1 MFIFPPW
8 KVGVFGSENS
18 RRMGHKGKE
27 GFFPQ
32 NVIYKIFS
40 GRYSECKPFIFPVL
54 IKNNFM
60 ICNCWWDTHVSNAVA
75 HIHDLLLFLVLKF
88 NARWS
93 CHWICSHYLAA
104 DGRVKFRVEH
114 EFEVLSS
121 CHNVMSIGYQVQAC
135 HPATHWISSCLLSLQ
150 LSGYTL
156 YIGNC

>member
-8 KVGVFGSENS
+8 KVVVFGSENS

-32 NVIYKIFS
+32 NVSIIYKIFS
-40 GRYSECKPFIFPVL
+40 GRYSECKPFIFTML

-75 HIHDLLLFLVLKF
+75 HIQDLLLFLVLKF

-114 EFEVLSS
+114 EFEVLCT
-121 CHNVMSIGYQVQAC
+121 CHDVMFIG
-135 HPATHWISSCLLSLQ
+135 
-150 LSGYTL
+150 
-156 YIGNC
+156 